1 MLAPHFFSCY
11 SLVSTK
17 IVYIAFHIALFIFS
31 GRELFMSNASLFV
44 DDVGAWEQYER
55 DESENNEP
63 EVGSIYPFYTMM
75 SFLI

>member
-1 MLAPHFFSCY
+1 
-11 SLVSTK
+11 
-17 IVYIAFHIALFIFS
+17 
-31 GRELFMSNASLFV
+31 MSNASLFV

-63 EVGSIYPFYTMM
+63 EVGSIYPLYTVM